1 MTRLYVIGAEGQI
14 ARSLREAVA
23 VQPHLVVG
31 FGSRPNVDLAR
42 PPSVFDAINAFKPDI
57 VINPAAYTA
66 VDRAE
71 SEPELAFAI
80 NRDGARAVAR
90 ASRECRASIIH

>member
-31 FGSRPNVDLAR
+31 FC
-42 PPSVFDAINAFKPDI
+42 F
-57 VINPAAYTA
+57 
-66 VDRAE
+66 
-71 SEPELAFAI
+71 
-80 NRDGARAVAR
+80 RDNLY
-90 ASRECRASIIH
+90 I